1 MSAISRRSAAFVS
14 QLLLSSMLLPVLL
27 FFISGPIIENTPLSS
42 LSIVII
48 AAYALLLIASHVFS
62 LQTMSTTRKSLYVA
76 IFILAS
82 IAADGAAM
90 LAGMN
95 VYGTQLLEF
104 LFNV

>member
-1 MSAISRRSAAFVS
+1 
-14 QLLLSSMLLPVLL
+14 MLLPVLVL
-27 FFISGPIIENTPLSS
+27 LISGPILQAASLSS

-48 AAYALLLIASHVFS
+48 ATYALLLIASHVLS
-62 LQTMSTTRKSLYVA
+62 MLMMSTGRKLLYVA

-95 VYGTQLLEF
+95 IYGTQLLQ
-104 LFNV
+104 LLLNV

>member
-1 MSAISRRSAAFVS
+1 MTALSRRSSVVLV
-14 QLLLSSMLLPVLL
+14 QLLLSSMLLPVLVFL
-27 FFISGPIIENTPLSS
+27 ISGPILQAASLSS

-48 AAYALLLIASHVFS
+48 AAYALLLITSHVLS
-62 LQTMSTTRKSLYVA
+62 MLMMSTGRKILYVA

-95 VYGTQLLEF
+95 IYGTQLLQ
-104 LFNV
+104 LLLNV

>member
-1 MSAISRRSAAFVS
+1 MTALSRRSSVVLV
-14 QLLLSSMLLPVLL
+14 QLLLSSMLLPVLVFL
-27 FFISGPIIENTPLSS
+27 ISGPILQAASLSS

-48 AAYALLLIASHVFS
+48 AAYALLLIASHVLS
-62 LQTMSTTRKSLYVA
+62 MLMMSTDRKILYVA

-95 VYGTQLLEF
+95 IYGTQLLQ
-104 LFNV
+104 LLLNV